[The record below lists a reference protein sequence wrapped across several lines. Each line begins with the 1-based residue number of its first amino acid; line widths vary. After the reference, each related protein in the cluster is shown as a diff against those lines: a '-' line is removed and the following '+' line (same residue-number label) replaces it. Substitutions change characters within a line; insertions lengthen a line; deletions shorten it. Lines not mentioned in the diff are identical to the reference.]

1 MRYEEGVKIKI
12 SEKDD
17 QGILDVIE
25 YLIVRDNQR
34 FLLVNCFTYE
44 SSFSFEMVSGPE
56 EEFYDLVNKTIE
68 MFLKTSYSNENY
80 IIEAIDLRK

>member
-1 MRYEEGVKIKI
+1 MKYEEGMKIKI

-17 QGILDVIE
+17 QGIVDIIE
-25 YLIVRDNQR
+25 YLIVRDRQR
-34 FLLVNCFTYE
+34 FLLINCFTYE
-44 SSFSFEMVSGPE
+44 SEISFEVVSGPE
-56 EEFYDLVNKTIE
+56 EEFYNLVTKNIE